1 MKENDGGARDV
12 LILAL
17 PESAG
22 SAIYGLVDVFASTG
36 TLWRE
41 LVGEEPGE
49 TLIRPRI
56 VSVSTDQ
63 FHCGNGVPVKPEL
76 TIYDN
81 HNSEIIVVPELL
93 LAPDDDLSGRYA
105 EVKDWLGEAHRTGS
119 IIYSACSGSILLAAS
134 GLLRGKTATCHWGYS
149 DLFRQRFPDVRF
161 TPEPSIVFADNSGRI
176 VTAGGA
182 TSWHDLAIH
191 IISRHCSPQEALR
204 IAKVFLL
211 QWHGDG
217 QMPFASL
224 VRRRPHADSVVR
236 QAEDWL
242 RDHFRQSH
250 AVSAVVDECGIAERS
265 LKRRFSTATGS
276 TIIGYVQNLRVEEA
290 KRLLESD
297 EGSSDNIA
305 TAVGYENP
313 AFFRR
318 LFKRN
323 TGLTVGQY
331 RRMFRPISNA
341 GRADTDEGLL
351 AAARPQ
357 SRPAKPHNSNPDN
370 TTQIPRRN
378 IGRS

>member
-1 MKENDGGARDV
+1 
-12 LILAL
+12 
-17 PESAG
+17 
-22 SAIYGLVDVFASTG
+22 
-36 TLWRE
+36 
-41 LVGEEPGE
+41 
-49 TLIRPRI
+49 
-56 VSVSTDQ
+56 
-63 FHCGNGVPVKPEL
+63 
-76 TIYDN
+76 
-81 HNSEIIVVPELL
+81 
-93 LAPDDDLSGRYA
+93 
-105 EVKDWLGEAHRTGS
+105 
-119 IIYSACSGSILLAAS
+119 
-134 GLLRGKTATCHWGYS
+134 
-149 DLFRQRFPDVRF
+149 
-161 TPEPSIVFADNSGRI
+161 
-176 VTAGGA
+176 
-182 TSWHDLAIH
+182 
-191 IISRHCSPQEALR
+191 LR

-250 AVSAVVDECGIAERS
+250 AVSAVVEECGIAERS

-276 TIIGYVQNLRVEEA
+276 TIIGYVQNLRIEEA

-331 RRMFRPISNA
+331 RRMFRSISNA
-341 GRADTDEGLL
+341 GRTGTDDAPVG
-351 AAARPQ
+351 AAGPH
-357 SRPAKPHNSNPDN
+357 SGPAKPRAPNADN
-370 TTQIPRRN
+370 TTQVPRRT